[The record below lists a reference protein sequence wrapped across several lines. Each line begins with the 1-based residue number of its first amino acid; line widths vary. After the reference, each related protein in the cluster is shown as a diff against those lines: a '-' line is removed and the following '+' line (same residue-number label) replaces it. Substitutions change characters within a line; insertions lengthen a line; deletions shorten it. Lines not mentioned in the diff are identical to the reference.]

1 MNLAL
6 LTTFLTVA
14 ETGSFT
20 RASRELFVT
29 QPAISQHI
37 QALEEKLGVMLFTRR
52 GQRIQLTPEGEELRR
67 HTRNI
72 MKAVEN
78 AEFSLKEMSALKRGR
93 LRMAATMF
101 MAYLLPPVLMSFKR
115 KHPLVQVEVRI
126 HNSAKV
132 IQLVESGEVEFGF
145 AGGMM
150 NVPSCLSITP
160 IHTERLV
167 LAASVD
173 HTLTRRK
180 LVRPADLRGEMLAI
194 REPGTYT
201 RRRVEQW
208 FGSEPLP
215 DNLIEVGR
223 VEAALQLALNGCL
236 TFVPEGTIRG
246 DREIGRL
253 VSLPTK
259 GLASDLEYNLY
270 LFGRSLPSLASSA
283 FLELLTESPLLSKAE
298 ALTDLLREDAGRR
311 NSRTVK

>member
-6 LTTFLTVA
+6 LTTFLSVA

-20 RASRELFVT
+20 RAARELFVT

-37 QALEEKLGVMLFTRR
+37 QALEEKLGVALFIRR
-52 GQRIQLTPEGEELRR
+52 GQRIHLTPEGEELRR
-67 HTRNI
+67 QTRSI

-101 MAYLLPPVLMSFKR
+101 MAYLLPPVLMTFKE
-115 KHPLVQVEVRI
+115 KHPLVQVEVRF

-160 IHTERLV
+160 IHSERLV
-167 LAASVD
+167 LVAATD
-173 HTLTRRK
+173 HPLTARK
-180 LVRPADLRGEMLAI
+180 LVRPMDLQNEMLAI
-194 REPGTYT
+194 REQGTYT

-208 FGSEPLP
+208 FGTETFPH
-215 DNLIEVGR
+215 NLIEVGR
-223 VEAALQLALNGCL
+223 IEAALQLALNGCL
-236 TFVPEGTIRG
+236 TFVPEGTVRN
-246 DREIGRL
+246 DADNGRL

-270 LFGRSLPSLASSA
+270 LFGRSLPSVASRV
-283 FLELLTESPLLSKAE
+283 FLELLSDLPILSNATALKELLKDD
-298 ALTDLLREDAGRR
+298 TGR
-311 NSRTVK
+311 